1 MFTPP
6 RLLPVCE
13 PRRRA
18 RAAQRGLSLVELM
31 VGIAIGLFIVA
42 AASLVASSQLNDNR
56 RLMLELQVQQDLRAT
71 ADIVTREL
79 RRAGYWDVSQ
89 DAVSNVAINPT
100 GLPQPNLN
108 LPLVVNGTPGSV
120 QYKYKR
126 LIEGT
131 GGEGPYGFRL
141 DNDGVIRTR
150 ITFQSGWQEL
160 TDINTLVVDTFTVDQ
175 TNSTAVKLPCPKD
188 CPGAAGDDCWPTV
201 AVREFTVTITGH
213 APTDSA
219 ITRTVTTQV
228 RLRNDEV
235 NFLLGGGLTAC
246 PV

>member
-1 MFTPP
+1 
-6 RLLPVCE
+6 
-13 PRRRA
+13 
-18 RAAQRGLSLVELM
+18 M
-31 VGIAIGLFIVA
+31 VGIAIGLFVVA

-71 ADIVTREL
+71 ADIITREL
-79 RRAGYWDVSQ
+79 RRTGYWDVSQ
-89 DAVSNVAINPT
+89 DAVSNVAISAT
-100 GLPQPNLN
+100 SQPQPNLN
-108 LPLVVNGTPGSV
+108 LPLVVTATPGSV
-120 QYKYKR
+120 EYKYKR
-126 LIEGT
+126 LIDGT
-131 GGEGPYGFRL
+131 GGEGPYGYRL

-160 TDINTLVVDTFTVDQ
+160 TDINTLVVDSFTVDQ

-201 AVREFTVTITGH
+201 AVREFTVTITAH
-213 APTDSA
+213 APTDAA
-219 ITRTVTTQV
+219 IRRTVTTRV

-235 NFLLGGGLTAC
+235 KFLVDSGANAC